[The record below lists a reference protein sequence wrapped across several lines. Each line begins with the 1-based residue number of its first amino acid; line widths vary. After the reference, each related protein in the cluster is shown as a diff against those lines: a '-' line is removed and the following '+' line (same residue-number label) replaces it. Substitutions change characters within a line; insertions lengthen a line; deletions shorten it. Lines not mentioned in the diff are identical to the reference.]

1 MSGGDSA
8 QIGPVRSDTGRRGAY
23 LALGLV
29 LAAGL
34 VNYVDRVTLS
44 VAGPTIAGELRLRPS
59 QMGLLFSAFL
69 WTYGLAQA
77 PVGAIIDRIGPR
89 PLLAG
94 ALTLWSAAQGATG
107 LAVGLPQLIVARLFL
122 GLGEAPQWP
131 TGAKVVRAWF
141 APEVRG
147 FATGVFNTA
156 STLGPALAP
165 PLVTGLMLTF
175 GWRGAFFATALAG
188 LVMAVVWI
196 IFYREPA
203 AAQGH
208 AATPPRTPWRRLFA
222 APALWAM
229 ALGNVG
235 SGYMNWFY
243 AAWLPGYLET
253 GRHLTVPQ
261 TGWAASIP
269 YLFGVVGSLAGGFAC
284 DRLAAAGLSPI
295 LSRKLPIV
303 CGLTVGGAFT
313 GLAILAPS
321 TTGAIAA
328 ISAALFFSNLAGAAI
343 WAMAITAAPPG
354 GVASVGAVQNF
365 GGFLGGAL
373 APIVTG
379 FSVEA
384 THSFAAALAT
394 TALAAVGG
402 AVVYLVGVRR
412 PIAG

>member
-1 MSGGDSA
+1 MGGDLR
-8 QIGPVRSDTGRRGAY
+8 QGRFGRRGAG

-29 LAAGL
+29 LAAGM

-44 VAGPTIAGELRLRPS
+44 VAGPTIAAELHLRPS

-77 PVGAIIDRIGPR
+77 PVGAIIDRVGPR
-89 PLLAG
+89 RLLAG
-94 ALTLWSAAQGATG
+94 ALTVWSAAQGATG

-131 TGAKVVRAWF
+131 TGAKVVRTWF

-147 FATGVFNTA
+147 LATGVFNTA
-156 STLGPALAP
+156 STLGPAIAP
-165 PLVTGLMLTF
+165 PIVTGLMLAF

-188 LVMAVVWI
+188 LVMALIWFA
-196 IFYREPA
+196 FYREPQA
-203 AAQGH
+203 GADGEELALR
-208 AATPPRTPWRRLFA
+208 APWWRLFA
-222 APALWAM
+222 GPTLWAM
-229 ALGNVG
+229 TLGNVG
-235 SGYMNWFY
+235 SGYMTWFY

-269 YLFGVVGSLAGGFAC
+269 YLFGVIGSLVGGFAC
-284 DRLAAAGLSPI
+284 DRLAAAGLAPI
-295 LSRKLPIV
+295 ASRKLPIV
-303 CGLTVGGAFT
+303 AGLAAGAAFT
-313 GLAILAPS
+313 GLAILAPTS
-321 TTGAIAA
+321 TSAIAA

-343 WAMAITAAPPG
+343 WAMAITVAPPG

-365 GGFLGGAL
+365 GGFMGGAL

-379 FSVEA
+379 ISVEA
-384 THSFAAALAT
+384 THSFTAALAT
-394 TALAAVGG
+394 TAVAALGG
-402 AVVYLVGVRR
+402 ALAYLIGVKR
-412 PIAG
+412 PIAP

>member
-1 MSGGDSA
+1 MGADISER
-8 QIGPVRSDTGRRGAY
+8 IGPGRRGAG

-44 VAGPTIAGELRLRPS
+44 VAGPVIAGELRLRPS

-77 PVGAIIDRIGPR
+77 PVGAIIDRVGPR
-89 PLLAG
+89 RLLG
-94 ALTLWSAAQGATG
+94 VALTLWSAAQGATG
-107 LAVGLPQLIVARLFL
+107 LAVGMPQLIAARLFL

-131 TGAKVVRAWF
+131 TGAKVVRTWF
-141 APEVRG
+141 APQVRG
-147 FATGVFNTA
+147 IATGVFNTA
-156 STLGPALAP
+156 STLGPAIAP
-165 PLVTGLMLTF
+165 PLVTALMLAF

-188 LVMAVVWI
+188 LGVALLWI
-196 IFYREPA
+196 GLYRDPA
-203 AAQGH
+203 AGLDGDEVA
-208 AATPPRTPWRRLFA
+208 PRTPWRRLFA
-222 APALWAM
+222 APTLWAM

-235 SGYMNWFY
+235 SGYTNWFY
-243 AAWLPGYLET
+243 AAWLPGYLESA
-253 GRHLTVPQ
+253 RHLTVPQ

-269 YLFGVVGSLAGGFAC
+269 YVFGVIGSLAGGLAC
-284 DRLAAAGLSPI
+284 DRLAAAGFSPI
-295 LSRKLPIV
+295 ASRKLPIV
-303 CGLTVGGAFT
+303 AGLAVGAAFT
-313 GLAILAPS
+313 GLTILAPTS
-321 TTGAIAA
+321 ASAIAA

-354 GVASVGAVQNF
+354 GVASVGAFQNF

-394 TALAAVGG
+394 TALAALGG
-402 AVVYLVGVRR
+402 AVIYLVGVRR
-412 PIAG
+412 PIAS

>member
-1 MSGGDSA
+1 MGADVSELSR
-8 QIGPVRSDTGRRGAY
+8 VGRRGAG

-34 VNYVDRVTLS
+34 VNYIDRVTLS
-44 VAGPTIAGELRLRPS
+44 VAGPVIAAELRLRPS

-77 PVGAIIDRIGPR
+77 PVGAMIDRVGPR
-89 PLLAG
+89 KLLG
-94 ALTLWSAAQGATG
+94 VALTLWSAAQGATG
-107 LAVGLPQLIVARLFL
+107 LAVGLPQLFAARLFL

-131 TGAKVVRAWF
+131 TGAKVVRTWF
-141 APEVRG
+141 APQVRG
-147 FATGVFNTA
+147 LATGVFNSA
-156 STLGPALAP
+156 STLGPAIAP
-165 PLVTGLMLTF
+165 PLVTALMLAL

-188 LVMAVVWI
+188 LGVALLWI
-196 IFYREPA
+196 ALYREPA
-203 AAQGH
+203 ADPDADEL
-208 AATPPRTPWRRLFA
+208 APRTPWRRLFA
-222 APALWAM
+222 GPTLWAM

-243 AAWLPGYLET
+243 AAWLPGYLES

-261 TGWAASIP
+261 TGWMASIP
-269 YLFGVVGSLAGGFAC
+269 YGFGVIGSLAGGLIC
-284 DRLAAAGLSPI
+284 DRLAATGLSPV

-303 CGLTVGGAFT
+303 AGLGVGAAFT
-313 GLAILAPS
+313 GLTILAPNS
-321 TTGAIAA
+321 AGAIAA

-394 TALAAVGG
+394 TAAAALGG
-402 AVVYLVGVRR
+402 ALVYLVGVRK
-412 PIAG
+412 PIAP

>member
-1 MSGGDSA
+1 MSVGDSA
-8 QIGPVRSDTGRRGAY
+8 QIGPARRGAN

-34 VNYVDRVTLS
+34 VNYIDRVTLS
-44 VAGPTIAGELRLRPS
+44 VTGPVIAGELHLRPS

-77 PVGAIIDRIGPR
+77 PVGAIIDRVGPR

-131 TGAKVVRAWF
+131 TGAKVVRTWF

-147 FATGVFNTA
+147 VATGVFNTA

-165 PLVTGLMLTF
+165 PLVTGLMLAF

-188 LVMAVVWI
+188 LVMALIWLA
-196 IFYREPA
+196 FYREPGVGPDDPA
-203 AAQGH
+203 R
-208 AATPPRTPWRRLFA
+208 PPRTPWRRLFA
-222 APALWAM
+222 APTLWAM

-253 GRHLTVPQ
+253 GRHLTIPQ
-261 TGWAASIP
+261 TGWASSIP
-269 YLFGVVGSLAGGFAC
+269 YLFGVVGSLAGGLAC
-284 DRLAAAGLSPI
+284 DRLASAGLSPI

-303 CGLTVGGAFT
+303 CGLTVGAAFT

-321 TTGAIAA
+321 SAGAIAA

-343 WAMAITAAPPG
+343 WAMAITVSPPG
-354 GVASVGAVQNF
+354 GVASVGAFQNF
-365 GGFLGGAL
+365 GGFIGGAL

-384 THSFAAALAT
+384 THSFAAALGT
-394 TALAAVGG
+394 TALAALGG
-402 AVVYLVGVRR
+402 AAAYLIGVRK

>member
-1 MSGGDSA
+1 MGAADLERVEPA
-8 QIGPVRSDTGRRGAY
+8 RRGAY

-29 LAAGL
+29 LTAGL

-44 VAGPTIAGELRLRPS
+44 VAGPVIAGELHLRPS
-59 QMGLLFSAFL
+59 QLGLLFSAFL

-89 PLLAG
+89 RLLGG

-131 TGAKVVRAWF
+131 TGAKVVRTWF
-141 APEVRG
+141 APNVRG
-147 FATGVFNTA
+147 LATGVFNTA
-156 STLGPALAP
+156 STLGPAIAP
-165 PLVTGLMLTF
+165 PIVTALMLAF

-188 LVMAVVWI
+188 LVVALIWLT
-196 IFYREPA
+196 FYRDAP
-203 AAQGH
+203 
-208 AATPPRTPWRRLFA
+208 ATPDGDALAPRTPWRRLFA
-222 APALWAM
+222 GPTLWAM

-235 SGYMNWFY
+235 SGYMNWFF
-243 AAWLPGYLET
+243 AAWLPGYLESA
-253 GRHLTVPQ
+253 RHLTVPQ

-269 YLFGVVGSLAGGFAC
+269 YLFGVIGSLTGGFAC

-295 LSRKLPIV
+295 ASRKLPIV
-303 CGLTVGGAFT
+303 AGLAVGAAFT
-313 GLAILAPS
+313 GLTILAPTS
-321 TTGAIAA
+321 ASAIAD

-343 WAMAITAAPPG
+343 WAMAITVAPPG
-354 GVASVGAVQNF
+354 GTASVGAVQNF

-379 FSVEA
+379 LSVET
-384 THSFAAALAT
+384 THSFAAALGT
-394 TALAAVGG
+394 TAAAALGG
-402 AVVYLVGVRR
+402 AVVYLVGVRK
-412 PIAG
+412 PISS

>member
-1 MSGGDSA
+1 
-8 QIGPVRSDTGRRGAY
+8 

-44 VAGPTIAGELRLRPS
+44 VAGPTIAGELHLRPS

-107 LAVGLPQLIVARLFL
+107 LAVGLPQMIAARLFL

-131 TGAKVVRAWF
+131 TGAKVVRGWF
-141 APEVRG
+141 APQARG

-165 PLVTGLMLTF
+165 PLVTALMLSV
-175 GWRGAFFATALAG
+175 GWRGAFFATALSG
-188 LVMAVVWI
+188 LLMALAWTA
-196 IFYREPA
+196 FYREPPGGA
-203 AAQGH
+203 EGLAGPGGDAN
-208 AATPPRTPWRRLFA
+208 PPRTPWRRLLA
-222 APALWAM
+222 SPALWAM

-269 YLFGVVGSLAGGFAC
+269 YVFGVIGSLVGGFAC
-284 DRLAAAGLSPI
+284 DRLAAAGFSPI
-295 LSRKLPIV
+295 MSRKLPIV
-303 CGLTVGGAFT
+303 CGLTVGGVFT

-321 TTGAIAA
+321 SAGAIAA

-354 GVASVGAVQNF
+354 GVASVGAFQNF
-365 GGFLGGAL
+365 GGFIGGAL

-379 FSVEA
+379 VSVEA

-394 TALAAVGG
+394 TALAALGG
-402 AVVYLVGVRR
+402 ALVYLIGVRR
-412 PIAG
+412 PIEG

>member
-1 MSGGDSA
+1 M
-8 QIGPVRSDTGRRGAY
+8 GPSNPGSVQRRGAG

-34 VNYVDRVTLS
+34 VNYIDRVTLS
-44 VAGPTIAGELRLRPS
+44 VAGPVIAGELHLRPS

-77 PVGAIIDRIGPR
+77 PVGAIIDRVGPR

-94 ALTLWSAAQGATG
+94 AMVLWSAAQGAMG

-147 FATGVFNTA
+147 LATGVFNTA

-165 PLVTGLMLTF
+165 PLVTGLMLAF

-188 LVMAVVWI
+188 LGMALIWLA
-196 IFYREPA
+196 FYRDPPA
-203 AAQGH
+203 RPDGESA
-208 AATPPRTPWRRLFA
+208 PPRTPWRRLFA
-222 APALWAM
+222 GPTLWAM

-253 GRHLTVPQ
+253 ARHLTVPQ

-269 YLFGVVGSLAGGFAC
+269 YLFGVVGSLAGGLAC

-303 CGLTVGGAFT
+303 SGLTVGAAFT

-321 TTGAIAA
+321 SAGAIAA
-328 ISAALFFSNLAGAAI
+328 ISAALFCSNLAGAAI

-354 GVASVGAVQNF
+354 GTASVGAVQNF

-394 TALAAVGG
+394 TALAALGG
-402 AVVYLVGVRR
+402 AVVYLVGVRK

>member
-1 MSGGDSA
+1 MGA
-8 QIGPVRSDTGRRGAY
+8 VRSDAVGPGRRGAG

-44 VAGPTIAGELRLRPS
+44 VAGPVIAAELRLRPS

-77 PVGAIIDRIGPR
+77 PVGALIDRVGPR
-89 PLLAG
+89 KLLG
-94 ALTLWSAAQGATG
+94 VALTLWSAAQGATG
-107 LAVGLPQLIVARLFL
+107 LAVGLPQLFAARLFL

-131 TGAKVVRAWF
+131 TGAKVVRVWF
-141 APEVRG
+141 APHIRG
-147 FATGVFNTA
+147 LATGVFNSA
-156 STLGPALAP
+156 STLGPAIAP
-165 PLVTGLMLTF
+165 PLVTALMLAF

-188 LVMAVVWI
+188 LFVALAWI
-196 IFYREPA
+196 GLYREPA
-203 AAQGH
+203 AGTDREEPA
-208 AATPPRTPWRRLFA
+208 PRTPWRRLFA
-222 APALWAM
+222 APTLWAM

-253 GRHLTVPQ
+253 GRHLSVPQ

-269 YLFGVVGSLAGGFAC
+269 YLFGVFGSLAGGLIC
-284 DRLAAAGLSPI
+284 DRLAATGVSPI

-303 CGLTVGGAFT
+303 MGLAIGAAFT
-313 GLAILAPS
+313 GLAIVAPTS
-321 TTGAIAA
+321 AGAVAA
-328 ISAALFFSNLAGAAI
+328 ISAALCFSNLAGAAI
-343 WAMAITAAPPG
+343 WAMAITAAPAG

-394 TALAAVGG
+394 TAAAALGG
-402 AVVYLVGVRR
+402 ALVYFVGVRK
-412 PIAG
+412 PIAP

>member
-1 MSGGDSA
+1 MGASDSLRDRR
-8 QIGPVRSDTGRRGAY
+8 PRRGAH

-34 VNYVDRVTLS
+34 VNYIDRVTLS
-44 VAGPTIAGELRLRPS
+44 VTGPLIAGELHLRPG
-59 QMGLLFSAFL
+59 QLGLLFSAFL

-77 PVGAIIDRIGPR
+77 PVGAIVDRVGPR
-89 PLLAG
+89 PLLAW
-94 ALTLWSAAQGATG
+94 ALTLWSAAQGAMG
-107 LAVGLPQLIVARLFL
+107 LAVGLPQLFAARLAL

-131 TGAKVVRAWF
+131 TGAKVVRGWF
-141 APEVRG
+141 PAEARG

-165 PLVTGLMLTF
+165 PLVTALMLAF

-188 LVMAVVWI
+188 LVMALVWLG
-196 IFYREPA
+196 FYREPA
-203 AAQGH
+203 AGPDGAE
-208 AATPPRTPWRRLFA
+208 ALPPRTPWRRLFA
-222 APALWAM
+222 SPTVWAM

-253 GRHLTVPQ
+253 ARHLTVPQ
-261 TGWAASIP
+261 TGWAAGVP
-269 YLFGVVGSLAGGFAC
+269 YLFGVVGSLAGGLAC
-284 DRLAAAGLSPI
+284 DRLAAAGLAPM

-303 CGLTVGGAFT
+303 AGLAVGAAFT
-313 GLAILAPS
+313 GLAILVPS
-321 TTGAIAA
+321 SGGAIAA
-328 ISAALFFSNLAGAAI
+328 IAAALFFSNLAGAAI

-354 GVASVGAVQNF
+354 GTASVGAFQNF
-365 GGFLGGAL
+365 GGFIGGAL

-384 THSFAAALAT
+384 THSFTAALAT
-394 TALAAVGG
+394 TALAALGG
-402 AVVYLVGVRR
+402 AAVYLVGVRK
-412 PIAG
+412 PITG

>member
-1 MSGGDSA
+1 MGTSDPAGDRRTSGAG
-8 QIGPVRSDTGRRGAY
+8 

-44 VAGPTIAGELRLRPS
+44 VAGPVIAAELRLRPS

-89 PLLAG
+89 RLLGA

-107 LAVGLPQLIVARLFL
+107 LAVGLPQLIATRLFL

-131 TGAKVVRAWF
+131 TGAKVVRTWF
-141 APEVRG
+141 APQVRG
-147 FATGVFNTA
+147 LATGVFNSA
-156 STLGPALAP
+156 STLGPAIAP
-165 PLVTGLMLTF
+165 PLVTALMLAF

-188 LVMAVVWI
+188 LGVALLWI
-196 IFYREPA
+196 GFYREPA
-203 AAQGH
+203 AGPHGEELA
-208 AATPPRTPWRRLFA
+208 PRTPWRRLFA

-235 SGYMNWFY
+235 AGYMNWFY

-253 GRHLTVPQ
+253 ARHLTVPQ

-269 YLFGVVGSLAGGFAC
+269 YLFGVVGSLAGGLAC

-295 LSRKLPIV
+295 LSSKLPIV
-303 CGLTVGGAFT
+303 AGLAIGAAFT
-313 GLAILAPS
+313 GLTILAPTS
-321 TTGAIAA
+321 TSAIAA
-328 ISAALFFSNLAGAAI
+328 ISAALFCSNLAGAAI

-394 TALAAVGG
+394 TAAAALGG
-402 AVVYLVGVRR
+402 ALVYLVGVRR
-412 PIAG
+412 PIDG

>member
-1 MSGGDSA
+1 MGGDDLETIA
-8 QIGPVRSDTGRRGAY
+8 PMRRGAY
-23 LALGLV
+23 VALGLV

-44 VAGPTIAGELRLRPS
+44 VTGPVIAGELHLRPS

-89 PLLAG
+89 RLLGG

-107 LAVGLPQLIVARLFL
+107 LAVGLPQLIMARLFL

-131 TGAKVVRAWF
+131 TGAKVVRTWF
-141 APEVRG
+141 APSVRG
-147 FATGVFNTA
+147 LATGIFNTA
-156 STLGPALAP
+156 STLGPAIAP
-165 PLVTGLMLTF
+165 PIVTALMLAF

-188 LVMAVVWI
+188 LGVALIWVS
-196 IFYREPA
+196 FYRDAPA
-203 AAQGH
+203 APDDDQRAK
-208 AATPPRTPWRRLFA
+208 RTPWRRLFA
-222 APALWAM
+222 GPTLWAM

-243 AAWLPGYLET
+243 AAWLPGYLESA
-253 GRHLTVPQ
+253 RHLSVPQ

-269 YLFGVVGSLAGGFAC
+269 YLFGVVGSLVGGFAC

-295 LSRKLPIV
+295 ASRKLPIV
-303 CGLTVGGAFT
+303 GGLAVGAAFT
-313 GLAILAPS
+313 GLTILAPS
-321 TTGAIAA
+321 SASAIAA

-343 WAMAITAAPPG
+343 WTMAITVAPTG
-354 GVASVGAVQNF
+354 GTASVGAVQNF

-379 FSVEA
+379 LSVEA

-394 TALAAVGG
+394 TAAAALGG
-402 AVVYLVGVRR
+402 AVVYLIGVRK
-412 PIAG
+412 PILG

>member
-1 MSGGDSA
+1 MSVGDSA
-8 QIGPVRSDTGRRGAY
+8 HVGPSQSGSGRHGAY
-23 LALGLV
+23 LALALV

-34 VNYVDRVTLS
+34 VNYIDRVTLS
-44 VAGPTIAGELRLRPS
+44 VAGPVIAGELRLRPS

-69 WTYGLAQA
+69 WTYGLAQV
-77 PVGAIIDRIGPR
+77 PVGTVVDRIGPR
-89 PLLAG
+89 PLLA
-94 ALTLWSAAQGATG
+94 AAMTLWSAAQGAMG
-107 LAVGLPQLIVARLFL
+107 LAVGLPQLIAARLFL

-131 TGAKVVRAWF
+131 TGAKVVRGWF

-147 FATGVFNTA
+147 LATGVFNTA

-165 PLVTGLMLTF
+165 PLVTGLMLEF

-188 LVMAVVWI
+188 LGMALIWI
-196 IFYREPA
+196 AFYRDPA
-203 AAQGH
+203 AARGDE
-208 AATPPRTPWRRLFA
+208 ATPTRTPWRRLLA

-243 AAWLPGYLET
+243 AAWLPGYLEA
-253 GRHLTVPQ
+253 GRHLTIPQ

-269 YLFGVVGSLAGGFAC
+269 YLFGVIGSLAGGLAC

-321 TTGAIAA
+321 SAGAIAA
-328 ISAALFFSNLAGAAI
+328 ISAALFCSNLAGAAI
-343 WAMAITAAPPG
+343 WAMAITVSPPG
-354 GVASVGAVQNF
+354 GVAQVGAFQNF
-365 GGFLGGAL
+365 GGFIGGSL

-379 FSVEA
+379 VSVEA
-384 THSFAAALAT
+384 THSFAGALAT
-394 TALAAVGG
+394 TALAALGG
-402 AVVYLVGVRR
+402 ALVYLVGVRR
-412 PIAG
+412 PI

>member
-1 MSGGDSA
+1 MGATKSDA
-8 QIGPVRSDTGRRGAY
+8 AGPAKRGAG

-29 LAAGL
+29 MAAGL

-44 VAGPTIAGELRLRPS
+44 VTGPVIAAELRLRPS

-77 PVGAIIDRIGPR
+77 PVGAIIDRVGPR
-89 PLLAG
+89 RLLGA

-107 LAVGLPQLIVARLFL
+107 LAVGLPQLIAARLFL

-131 TGAKVVRAWF
+131 TGAKVVRTWF
-141 APEVRG
+141 APHVRG
-147 FATGVFNTA
+147 LASGVFNSA
-156 STLGPALAP
+156 STLGPAIAP
-165 PLVTGLMLTF
+165 PLVTGLMLAF

-188 LVMAVVWI
+188 LGVALLWI
-196 IFYREPA
+196 AFYRDPA
-203 AAQGH
+203 AGAVGEER
-208 AATPPRTPWRRLFA
+208 APRTPWRRLFA
-222 APALWAM
+222 APTLWAM

-253 GRHLTVPQ
+253 GRHLSVPQ

-269 YLFGVVGSLAGGFAC
+269 YLFGVFGSLAGGLIC

-295 LSRKLPIV
+295 ASRKLPIV
-303 CGLTVGGAFT
+303 AGLAIGAAFT
-313 GLAILAPS
+313 GLTIHAPTS
-321 TTGAIAA
+321 ASAIAA

-343 WAMAITAAPPG
+343 WAMAITAAPAG

-394 TALAAVGG
+394 TAAAALGG
-402 AVVYLVGVRR
+402 ALVYLVAVRK
-412 PIAG
+412 PIEV

>member
-1 MSGGDSA
+1 MSVGDSA
-8 QIGPVRSDTGRRGAY
+8 QIRPARRGAG

-34 VNYVDRVTLS
+34 VNYIDRVTLS
-44 VAGPTIAGELRLRPS
+44 VAGPVIAGELHLRPS

-77 PVGAIIDRIGPR
+77 PVGTIIDRIGPR
-89 PLLAG
+89 PLLAV
-94 ALTLWSAAQGATG
+94 AMTLWSAAQGAMG

-147 FATGVFNTA
+147 LAAGVFNTA

-165 PLVTGLMLTF
+165 PLVTGLMLAF

-188 LVMAVVWI
+188 LGMALVWI
-196 IFYREPA
+196 AFYRDPVAGPDAE
-203 AAQGH
+203 
-208 AATPPRTPWRRLFA
+208 ATPPRTPWRRLLA

-243 AAWLPGYLET
+243 AAWLPGYLEIE
-253 GRHLTVPQ
+253 RHVSIPK
-261 TGWAASIP
+261 TGWLVAIP
-269 YLFGVVGSLAGGFAC
+269 YAFGVVGSLAGGFAC

-321 TTGAIAA
+321 SAGAIAA

-354 GVASVGAVQNF
+354 GVASVGAFQNF
-365 GGFLGGAL
+365 GGFIGGAL

-394 TALAAVGG
+394 TALAALGG
-402 AVVYLVGVRR
+402 ALVYLVGVRR

>member
-1 MSGGDSA
+1 MGASDPA
-8 QIGPVRSDTGRRGAY
+8 YVRRPGAH

-44 VAGPTIAGELRLRPS
+44 VAGPVIARELHLRPG

-69 WTYGLAQA
+69 WTYGLAQI
-77 PVGAIIDRIGPR
+77 PVGTIIDRVGPR
-89 PLLAG
+89 RLLAV

-107 LAVGLPQLIVARLFL
+107 LAVGLPQLFAARLAL

-131 TGAKVVRAWF
+131 IGAKVVGAWF
-141 APEVRG
+141 APGARG
-147 FATGVFNTA
+147 LATGVFNTA
-156 STLGPALAP
+156 STLGPAIAP
-165 PLVTGLMLTF
+165 PLVTALMLAF
-175 GWRGAFFATALAG
+175 GWRGAFFATALTG
-188 LVMAVVWI
+188 LAAALAWI
-196 IFYREPA
+196 AFYRDRVAGPGDEPP
-203 AAQGH
+203 
-208 AATPPRTPWRRLFA
+208 PPRTPWRRLLA

-243 AAWLPGYLET
+243 AAWLPGYLESA
-253 GRHLTVPQ
+253 RHLTVPQ

-269 YLFGVVGSLAGGFAC
+269 YGFGVLGSLAGGLAC
-284 DRLAAAGLSPI
+284 DRLAAAGLSPM

-303 CGLTVGGAFT
+303 AGLAVGAAFT
-313 GLAILAPS
+313 GLTILAPTS
-321 TTGAIAA
+321 AGAVAA
-328 ISAALFFSNLAGAAI
+328 ISAALFASNLAGAAI

-354 GVASVGAVQNF
+354 GVASVGAFQNF
-365 GGFLGGAL
+365 GGFVGGAL

-384 THSFAAALAT
+384 THSFAAALAA
-394 TALAAVGG
+394 TAAAALGG
-402 AVVYLVGVRR
+402 ALVYLVGVRR
-412 PIAG
+412 PIDA

>member
-1 MSGGDSA
+1 MGAGDL
-8 QIGPVRSDTGRRGAY
+8 QRVEPPKRGAY

-29 LAAGL
+29 LMAGL

-44 VAGPTIAGELRLRPS
+44 VTGPVIAGELHLRPS

-77 PVGAIIDRIGPR
+77 PVGAIIDRLGPR
-89 PLLAG
+89 RLLGG

-131 TGAKVVRAWF
+131 TGAKVVRTWF
-141 APEVRG
+141 APNVRG
-147 FATGVFNTA
+147 LATGVFNTA
-156 STLGPALAP
+156 STLGPAIAP
-165 PLVTGLMLTF
+165 PIVTALMLAF

-188 LVMAVVWI
+188 LVVALIWVS
-196 IFYREPA
+196 FYRDA
-203 AAQGH
+203 AARPDGDDF
-208 AATPPRTPWRRLFA
+208 APRTPWRHLFA
-222 APALWAM
+222 GPTLWAM

-235 SGYMNWFY
+235 SGYMNWFF
-243 AAWLPGYLET
+243 AAWLPGYLESA
-253 GRHLTVPQ
+253 RHLTVPQ

-295 LSRKLPIV
+295 ASRKLPIV
-303 CGLTVGGAFT
+303 AGLAVGAAFT
-313 GLAILAPS
+313 GLTILAPTS
-321 TTGAIAA
+321 AGAIAA

-343 WAMAITAAPPG
+343 WAMAITVAPPG
-354 GVASVGAVQNF
+354 GTASVGAVQNF

-379 FSVEA
+379 LSVEA

-394 TALAAVGG
+394 TAAAALGG
-402 AVVYLVGVRR
+402 ALVYLVGVRK
-412 PIAG
+412 PIAA

>member
-1 MSGGDSA
+1 MGAIDPA
-8 QIGPVRSDTGRRGAY
+8 RGRRSGAS
-23 LALGLV
+23 LALALV

-44 VAGPTIAGELRLRPS
+44 VAGPTIAGEMHLRPS

-89 PLLAG
+89 PLLA
-94 ALTLWSAAQGATG
+94 
-107 LAVGLPQLIVARLFL
+107 VARLFL

-147 FATGVFNTA
+147 LATGVFNTA

-165 PLVTGLMLTF
+165 PIVTALMLVF

-188 LVMAVVWI
+188 LVVALIWI
-196 IFYREPA
+196 SFYRDAPA
-203 AAQGH
+203 ALDGDD
-208 AATPPRTPWRRLFA
+208 AAPRTPWRRLFA
-222 APALWAM
+222 GPTLWAM

-253 GRHLTVPQ
+253 GRHLTIPQ

-284 DRLAAAGLSPI
+284 DRLAAAGFSPI
-295 LSRKLPIV
+295 LSRKL
-303 CGLTVGGAFT
+303 
-313 GLAILAPS
+313 
-321 TTGAIAA
+321 
-328 ISAALFFSNLAGAAI
+328 
-343 WAMAITAAPPG
+343 
-354 GVASVGAVQNF
+354 
-365 GGFLGGAL
+365 
-373 APIVTG
+373 
-379 FSVEA
+379 
-384 THSFAAALAT
+384 
-394 TALAAVGG
+394 
-402 AVVYLVGVRR
+402 
-412 PIAG
+412 